1 LDRRKCD
8 EGGRPRQRSSPLPR
22 PLAAE
27 EGLVTGRS

>member
-22 PLAAE
+22 PLADVPTDVVN
-27 EGLVTGRS
+27 G